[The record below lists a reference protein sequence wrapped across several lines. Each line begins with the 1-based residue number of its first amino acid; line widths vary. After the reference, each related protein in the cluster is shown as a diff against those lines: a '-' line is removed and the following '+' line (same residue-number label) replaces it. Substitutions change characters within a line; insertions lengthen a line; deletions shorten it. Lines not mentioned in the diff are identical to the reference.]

1 MGALVW
7 FVVAVAIST
16 GPLDVEPSRG
26 NLWVVG
32 LVFLAPVAVLF
43 IAEEVWHWIKH
54 GSQGRQIVTRATTRR
69 GRCCYAPCSAR

>member
-54 GSQGRQIVTRATTRR
+54 GSQAPGRHSRDD
-69 GRCCYAPCSAR
+69 S